1 MLGRL
6 SHEVGWKYKV
16 LSTLSLCTCMY
27 VRVCCTRLESHACQV
42 TSGGCVLSSRD
53 SMTAGANSLSEQTSA
68 LDSHHSF

>member
-16 LSTLSLCTCMY
+16 CDYDVHVLY
-27 VRVCCTRLESHACQV
+27 RTRLESHACQV

-53 SMTAGANSLSEQTSA
+53 SISAGANSLSEQTSA